1 METKRIVH
9 NVKGETKMF
18 RINEA
23 NWDRI
28 GRLVLGLVL
37 LFLGWAGIVPGGLGL
52 FLKIIGF
59 VPLLT
64 AVVGWCPLYAMFK
77 FSTKPA

>member
-1 METKRIVH
+1 
-9 NVKGETKMF
+9 MF

-28 GRLVLGLVL
+28 GRLVLGVVL
-37 LFLGWAGIVPGGLGL
+37 LFLGWAGIVPGGWGV

-64 AVVGWCPLYAMFK
+64 AIVGWCPAYALFK
-77 FSTKPA
+77 IGTKPI